1 MAKPVIY
8 KSIMHSLKNI
18 LTKKQWIEFAEAL
31 DGDVNNDFLEEVNE
45 HVVKIA
51 PEIFANPKGFSKPK
65 K

>member
-1 MAKPVIY
+1 
-8 KSIMHSLKNI
+8 MHSLKNI